1 VNRGVR
7 HPLIHHDMALRQAT
21 TADAEFIYRLVEA
34 TMRSYVEQIWGS
46 FSEEYNR
53 RNIAETIA
61 AKSYSII
68 EYQGEN
74 VGAISIERHPDFT
87 QLTQLFILPSR
98 QNRGIGTTLVRE
110 LARESRQSGK
120 PVRLRVLRTNPAR
133 RLYEREGFQVSS
145 ETPERVYM
153 ELHA

>member
-1 VNRGVR
+1 MQV
-7 HPLIHHDMALRQAT
+7 IHRDITFRVAT
-21 TADAEFIYRLVEA
+21 TADAEFIYRVVEV

-53 RNIAETIA
+53 KNIVETIA
-61 AKSYSII
+61 AKNYSII
-68 EYQGEN
+68 EYHGEDI
-74 VGAISIERHPDFT
+74 GAISIERHPDFI
-87 QLTQLFILPSR
+87 QLTQIFILPSH

-145 ETPERVYM
+145 VTPERLYM